1 MKLFDQMRITNA
13 AEYRLS
19 VELIGGYAAHGAFR
33 GDAQTWGD
41 GVLTVRLSAFTK
53 GAAGSECFVSRASK
67 IMYS

>member
-1 MKLFDQMRITNA
+1 VLQLT
-13 AEYRLS
+13 
-19 VELIGGYAAHGAFR
+19 GAFR

-41 GVLTVRLSAFTK
+41 GRFDSSSRPRTK